1 MEPILNS
8 QRVCE
13 LLGIS
18 RATLSRMVQAGEIP
32 YILRR
37 QGKRKKMVMFNEAL
51 LERWVASRTRV
62 AAGMKFRRQA
72 GIKSTPSTADATIY

>member
-8 QRVCE
+8 KRVYE

-37 QGKRKKMVMFNEAL
+37 RGKRKKMVMFNKAL
-51 LERWVASRTRV
+51 LVRWVASRTRV
-62 AAGMKFRRQA
+62 AVGMKFRRQA
-72 GIKSTPSTADATIY
+72 GSKSTPSAAEATIY